1 MSRKRNHILV
11 VLLIVALM
19 LTFTACANQTAAPAP
34 AAPEAPAESNYP
46 EKPISVLVGFNPGGG
61 SDQLAQLTNP
71 FLNKYLETPITNIY
85 KPGATGAIAW
95 TELAKQSKND
105 GYTISVTNT
114 PMLMTNYIMNDD
126 ITYNIDE
133 LTPLANV
140 LTDPGVIAVGKDSPF
155 KTYEDFAKAVEAN
168 PGTVTVGNSGT
179 GGDDFFTTLLW
190 EKASGLKVQ
199 MVPFQGDGPS
209 YQAAQGGKIDASF
222 TNLGVVYGQVQAG
235 NVRLLATFTKE
246 RSGLVPDVPTMKE
259 LGYDVVA
266 GSSRGYSAPK
276 GIPDDAKAK
285 LLEAF
290 EKTFKDPEFLDNI
303 AKLGQEPDIMI
314 GDDYAKYLSDNEK
327 EFKII
332 WDEVKDQVTK

>member
-1 MSRKRNHILV
+1 MLRKRNHILV

-19 LTFTACANQTAAPAP
+19 LTFTGCANQTAASAPAP
-34 AAPEAPAESNYP
+34 VAEESKYP
-46 EKPISVLVGFNPGGG
+46 EKPITVLVGFNPGGG

-95 TELAKQSKND
+95 TELAKQSKNN

-126 ITYNIDE
+126 ITYTIDE
-133 LTPLANV
+133 LTPLVNV

-155 KTYEDFAKAVEAN
+155 KTYEDFAKAVKES

-222 TNLGVVYGQVQAG
+222 TNLGVVYAQVQAG
-235 NVRLLATFTKE
+235 NIRLLATFTKE
-246 RSGLVPDVPTMKE
+246 RSGLVPDVRTMKE
-259 LGYDVVA
+259 IGYDVVA

-276 GIPDDAKAK
+276 GIPDDVKAK

-290 EKTFKDPEFLDNI
+290 EKTFKDPEFLENI
-303 AKLGQEPDIMI
+303 AKLGQEPDILI
-314 GDDYAKYLSDNEK
+314 GDDYAKYLKDNEK
-327 EFKII
+327 EFITI

>member
-1 MSRKRNHILV
+1 VSRKRNHILI

-19 LTFTACANQTAAPAP
+19 LTFTACASQTAAPAP
-34 AAPEAPAESNYP
+34 VAEESKYP
-46 EKPISVLVGFNPGGG
+46 EKPITVLVGFNPGGG

-133 LTPLANV
+133 LTPLVNV

-155 KTYEDFAKAVEAN
+155 KTYEDFAKAVEEN

-222 TNLGVVYGQVQAG
+222 TNLGVVYAQVQAG

-259 LGYDVVA
+259 LGHEVVA

-276 GIPDDAKAK
+276 GIPDDAKAQ

-303 AKLGQEPDIMI
+303 AKLGQEPDILI

-327 EFKII
+327 EFITI

>member
-1 MSRKRNHILV
+1 MSKKRNHILV
-11 VLLIVALM
+11 VVLIVALM
-19 LTFTACANQTAAPAP
+19 LTFTACASQTAAPAP
-34 AAPEAPAESNYP
+34 APEESKYP
-46 EKPISVLVGFNPGGG
+46 EKAISVLIGFNPGGG
-61 SDQLAQLTNP
+61 SDQLAQLANP
-71 FLNKYLETPITNIY
+71 FLYKYLEVSVSNIY

-133 LTPLANV
+133 LTPLVNV
-140 LTDPGVIAVGKDSPF
+140 LTDPGVIVVGKDSPF
-155 KTYEDFAKAVEAN
+155 KTYEDFAKAVEEN

-179 GGDDFFTTLLW
+179 GGDDFFTTLIW

-235 NVRLLATFTKE
+235 NVRILATFTNE

-259 LGYDVVA
+259 LGFDVVA

-276 GIPDDAKAK
+276 GIPDDAKAA
-285 LLEAF
+285 LIEAF
-290 EKTFKDPEFLDNI
+290 EKTFKDPEFLANI

-314 GDDYAKYLSDNEK
+314 GDDYAKYLKDSET
-327 EFKII
+327 EFINI
-332 WDEVKDQVTK
+332 WNEVKDQVK